1 MKLYLRESVTTG
13 ENLVSVIGA
22 KEPTAFGISPKTAR
36 AVADPWRLRI
46 LSEVGAQPMSPSQ
59 FVDEFGGELTHV
71 ARCFRQLAKWDY
83 IEVVEK
89 RQGRRRGAA
98 VEHVYRAT
106 RRAYFDTATW
116 EDVSRV
122 RRASASRSTLS
133 AYQRRIRAALEAGTF
148 DQETD
153 RHLSWDAIVLDRTA
167 WGELGVRLD
176 EILNSLLEHEVTQ
189 ANTSPGNPSVERIPA
204 IVGLAAF
211 RSPEEP
217 SRLLQGAY
225 RQPPTEAIDSGAI
238 DPIGPELAKA
248 LSNRWRCQIV
258 SEVGIRPLSP
268 SQFVEEFGGS
278 MTHIARCF
286 RELAEWGFL
295 EVFEERNGGRHGGG
309 VERIYRSTRRPYF
322 DTPTWESLPEFV
334 RAGISQFILTTYFAR
349 VTEAIETGAFD
360 AETDRHLSWS
370 HVIIDREAWR
380 EIGVALDE
388 VLAWLPSLETESL
401 ERTRDVEELI
411 PTTVGLACFRSPGES
426 QTFAD

>member
-1 MKLYLRESVTTG
+1 
-13 ENLVSVIGA
+13 VSVIGA

-46 LSEVGAQPMSPSQ
+46 LTEVGAEPMSPSQ
-59 FVDEFGGELTHV
+59 FVEEFGGELTHV

-148 DQETD
+148 DQEAD
-153 RHLSWDAIVLDRTA
+153 RHLSWDAIALDRTA

-176 EILNSLLEHEVTQ
+176 KILGSLLEHEAALATEQ
-189 ANTSPGNPSVERIPA
+189 PSDSSKDRIPTT
-204 IVGLAAF
+204 VGLAAF
-211 RSPEEP
+211 RSPEAP
-217 SRLLQGAY
+217 SGLLQGAY
-225 RQPPTEAIDSGAI
+225 RQLPTDATDLGTI
-238 DPIGPELAKA
+238 DPLGPELAKA

-286 RELAEWGFL
+286 RDLAKWGFL

-322 DTPTWESLPEFV
+322 DTPTWESLPQVV
-334 RAGISQFILTTYFAR
+334 RAGVSQFVLTTYFAR
-349 VTEAIETGAFD
+349 ITEAMEAGTFD
-360 AETDRHLSWS
+360 ADTDRHLSWS
-370 HVIIDREAWR
+370 YVVFDRKAWQ

-388 VLAWLPSLETESL
+388 VLAWLPGLETESL
-401 ERTRDVEELI
+401 ERTSNVEELI
-411 PTTVGLACFRSPGES
+411 PTTVGLASFRSPSKS